1 MKKDAPLKKE
11 APDCAVTFNVET
23 TGNINI
29 YNCSNAAKDKD
40 CGCNDDTDTG
50 TTATGACVPASLGA
64 KPKQSQKTKLDRLLK
79 NNPVASAFAAS
90 FIHTCKRYSAGKTAA
105 NSLEVTMF
113 KKFDN
118 LSPQN
123 KKLLKCTAKSADTLS
138 GKHKSLFAGSL
149 MQDIDMPVTENT
161 LAAAFEK
168 EITSLVS
175 GLALGNNAAPLE
187 ERPGKIRLVENM
199 GSDDVYPNQIRIFKV
214 NNLRTTDNVPALR
227 KEDFLPEEFQ
237 QNCTPVQNGDHV
249 DWDCKMQQPPC
260 DGNEIDGTCLRVQQI
275 QNGTSVTIEGV
286 NFFDVN
292 ATVQLRQK
300 FPGDNTAEVAA
311 FVYGDID
318 TPAAELI
325 NGQQNV
331 IADSRVH
338 DKIFF
343 TVPADI
349 LPGIYSFS
357 VAVPN
362 TSTFHGAGFGD
373 VLFSNSQYIEI
384 IPPSTARY
392 QVSSE
397 ELWCRKETAPQSWGS
412 DEVGIKI
419 ITIPFFEDLKLGDLQ
434 ETKVRFGD
442 VDNSETRAMQNVLFT
457 QTQPIAGLI
466 MSVIGF
472 EIDGEDAYKNQIT
485 DWTDVFVDLL
495 REQWQIIIG
504 GGAIARE
511 IFTRLTNLGFWGY
524 VIIAVAISLTL
535 AIDLFVALW
544 APADLIIQDTLGFSA
559 TDLARLT
566 NINIPG
572 PVANSDTT
580 IYTTPGDIEVR
591 LMRAEKTPFQYL
603 EQRGYISDEED
614 SWYNI
619 MFRYNRL
626 A

>member
-1 MKKDAPLKKE
+1 MKKDTPSKKE

-23 TGNINI
+23 TGTINI
-29 YNCSNAAKDKD
+29 YNCGNAGKDKD
-40 CGCNDDTDTG
+40 CGCTDDEPSS
-50 TTATGACVPASLGA
+50 TATGACVPVSLGA
-64 KPKQSQKTKLDRLLK
+64 KPKQSQKSKLDRLLK

-90 FIHTCKRYSAGKTAA
+90 FIHTCKRYIAGKTAA
-105 NSLEVTMF
+105 NPLEVTMF
-113 KKFDN
+113 KKFDT

-123 KKLLKCTAKSADTLS
+123 KKLLKCTSKSADTLS
-138 GKHKSLFAGSL
+138 SKHKSLLADSL
-149 MQDIDMPVTENT
+149 MQDINTPVNEIS
-161 LAAAFEK
+161 LADAFEK
-168 EITSLVS
+168 EITTLVS
-175 GLALGNNAAPLE
+175 GLALGNYAAPLE
-187 ERPGKIRLVENM
+187 ERPGKIRLVENI
-199 GSDDVYPNQIRIFKV
+199 GDPEVYSNQIRIFKV
-214 NNLRTTDNVPALR
+214 NNLRTTDNIPVLR
-227 KEDFLPEEFQ
+227 QEDFLPQELQ

-249 DWDCKMQQPPC
+249 NWDCRMQQPPC
-260 DGNEIDGTCLRVQQI
+260 DGNEIDGACLRVQQI
-275 QNGTSVTIEGV
+275 QSGTSVTIEGA
-286 NFFDVN
+286 NFFNTN

-300 FPGDNTAEVAA
+300 FPEDNTVEVPA

-318 TPAAELI
+318 TPATELI

-349 LPGIYSFS
+349 LPGIYSFA

-362 TSTFHGAGFGD
+362 TSTFNGTGFGD

-392 QVSSE
+392 QIASE

-419 ITIPFFEDLKLGDLQ
+419 LTIPFFDDLKLGDLQ
-434 ETKVRFGD
+434 ENKFRFGD
-442 VDNSETRAMQNVLFT
+442 VDNGETRAMQNVLFT
-457 QTQPIAGLI
+457 QSQPIAGLI

-485 DWTDVFVDLL
+485 DWTDVFIDLL
-495 REQWQIIIG
+495 KEQWKLIIG
-504 GGAIARE
+504 GGTIARE

-566 NINIPG
+566 NINTPG

-580 IYTTPGDIEVR
+580 IYTTPGDIQVR
-591 LMRAEKTPFQYL
+591 LMRTEKTPFQYL
-603 EQRGYISDEED
+603 EQRGYLSDDED

-619 MFRYNRL
+619 TYRFNRL